1 MTPFTDPITPDDVG
15 ELIDFTVPDKETES
29 MAKMQREGVAALYN
43 ILCKGTVAYLADE
56 VGMGKT
62 YQALG
67 LTALVWNQKP
77 QARILFVSP
86 RQNLQEKWVDDYKR
100 FFASNYRR
108 AQKMGDDRVT
118 SVLFGEPIHRPVRFD
133 NLRSWTPTI
142 GMPEQIAPFLRHTSF
157 TRPVFLRSGDLTGDM
172 DQLWRDWQDRFK
184 GWALFDSTRPR
195 GLSTHNASRMLNL
208 AFADSLN
215 RKLAEEAPGG
225 EPYFDLV
232 IVDEAQC
239 LRHPEN
245 QTNSVLNAALNGQVA
260 KWLFMSATPA
270 HGGPG
275 DIARIVNHYPDC
287 GEILDPALASDP
299 PEMQNA
305 LRDFM
310 VRRQRRYLAK
320 DRTTMV
326 GKDEYRDHNDAC
338 WAVNDADMTALS
350 TLAMGLVQ
358 KGLVDVLASR
368 NNRYRIGFLSSFE
381 SLQSSIRPVESA
393 AAGEGADANGERSSD
408 YYRDATQAPPVPGE
422 REAPDAGFIDGLTAD
437 FQSRFDRP
445 LPHAKVDSVVDRIA
459 PLAFGSDD
467 EVGGRKFLIFTRRV
481 STVHVLRDRLVERH
495 TQAVEARILRC
506 WNVSGLDWAG
516 KRQQPEDVID
526 GEDGAA
532 DSESFDAE
540 SGDDRL
546 RQATAKGGWLH
557 RYRQTFRESG
567 RNALF
572 FEDGWLERLCRAG
585 GVDPAIA
592 AERMS
597 DQIWAESWT
606 HASRGGGQNRAHRL
620 RYLAVQGLRR
630 APEAFGLSEEEAKP
644 WRAAYETCLHN
655 HLVEEEQPAAD
666 PHRAPELFDWPT
678 LWARWDSTFSTRLS
692 LPAANPADIRGEAGR
707 DELCR
712 RQAARTILGQTFR
725 LTDTLLDLYFADDA
739 VGKSPKSVAER
750 FLAWMASADP
760 GAVQLRNDCAQWLR
774 HLRLIVDSCLG
785 GAGRSWHELVHEQ
798 EEVWDQLFQPMP
810 AVGVTGGS
818 GGHRSAIRQFRTP
831 SLPRVIVCTDTLKEG
846 VDLHLFCDNVLHY
859 GVAWTSGDMEQR
871 VGRVDRY
878 FSQIE
883 RRLAGE
889 GPPPDVNLHVGY
901 PHVVASLERRQI
913 ERVIQRQR
921 DVEALMDS
929 PLASTGDDEREQ
941 TADASVRR
949 PSTRPLRQPFGELR
963 FPKRRRS
970 VAVVSTNAARTV
982 RQHYEAWYSAL
993 RQRLAEW
1000 SWCIEADGSMA
1011 GNDAQPAR
1019 GATLV
1024 LSGEG
1029 RRQHEIE
1036 WGFDAALR
1044 RYVMTISSPPW
1055 PTDGMFS
1062 GGERRRTVGSGPQSQ
1077 SFVRLLVPTP
1087 IEGVDETVIA
1097 TLIDTLSGNTPKAK
1111 IDAETFWGAAIA
1123 PLSPDG
1129 VDWASDHKATLT
1141 VRRGERTQRVAVYA
1155 YEGSVRA
1162 VSVVSATL
1170 GGLGYRYGWQKPPSA
1185 GDVQEW
1191 ILDANNKL
1199 PLGYLDLHEREGL
1212 VFGIHALHGELSA
1225 DARRRLLEEVG
1236 WRADAWEASL
1246 TGADRQ

>member
-1 MTPFTDPITPDDVG
+1 MTLFTDHITPDNVG
-15 ELIDFTVPDKETES
+15 ELIDFTVPNKETES
-29 MAKMQREGVAALYN
+29 MARMQREGVAALYN
-43 ILCKGTVAYLADE
+43 ILCEGPVAYLADE

-67 LTALVWNQKP
+67 LAALAWNQKP
-77 QARILFVSP
+77 QARILFLSP
-86 RQNLQEKWVDDYKR
+86 RQNLQEKWVDDYQR

-108 AQKMGDDRVT
+108 TQRMGDDCVT
-118 SVLFGEPIHRPVRFD
+118 SVLFREPVHRPVRFD

-157 TRPVFLRSGDLTGDM
+157 TRPVFIRSGDLAGGM
-172 DQLWRDWQDRFK
+172 DRLWRYWQVRFK
-184 GWALFDSTRPR
+184 GWALFDSTRPSK
-195 GLSTHNASRMLNL
+195 LSTDNASWILNL

-215 RKLAEEAPGG
+215 RKLAGEVPGG
-225 EPYFDLV
+225 ELYFDLV

-245 QTNSVLNAALNGQVA
+245 QTNSVLSAALKGQVS

-270 HGGPG
+270 HGGPE
-275 DIARIVNHYPDC
+275 DIATIVNHYPGRDR
-287 GEILDPALASDP
+287 ILDPALVSDLP
-299 PEMQNA
+299 KMQEA
-305 LRDFM
+305 LKSFM

-320 DRTTMV
+320 NRTAMV
-326 GKDEYRDHNDAC
+326 GKDEYRDHDDAR
-338 WAVNDADMTALS
+338 WAVNDSDMTALS

-381 SLQSSIRPVESA
+381 SLQSSIRPVETA
-393 AAGEGADANGERSSD
+393 AAGEGTDADGERSSD
-408 YYRDATQAPPVPGE
+408 YYHDATQAPPAPGE
-422 REAPDAGFIDGLTAD
+422 REAPDAGFIDEFTAG
-437 FQSRFDRP
+437 FQSRFDMP
-445 LPHAKVDSVVDRIA
+445 LPHAKLDSVVDRIA

-481 STVHVLRDRLVERH
+481 STVHALRDRLVARH
-495 TQAVEARILRC
+495 RLAVEQRMRRC
-506 WNVSGLDWAG
+506 WNVVRLDWADQG
-516 KRQQPEDVID
+516 DQPEDVID
-526 GEDGAA
+526 GENGAA
-532 DSESFDAE
+532 DSEAFDAE
-540 SGDDRL
+540 LGDDRL

-585 GVDPAIA
+585 EVDPATA
-592 AERMS
+592 AEQMP
-597 DQIWAESWT
+597 DQVWAESWT

-630 APEAFGLSEEEAKP
+630 TPGIFGLSKKDAEP

-655 HLVEEEQPAAD
+655 HLVQEGQPATD

-678 LWARWDSTFSTRLS
+678 LWTKWDSSFDTPLA
-692 LPAANPADIRGEAGR
+692 LPAANPAQMHGEAGR

-739 VGKSPKSVAER
+739 VEKSPTRVAER
-750 FLAWMASADP
+750 FLAWMTSADP
-760 GAVQLRNDCAQWLR
+760 GAAQLRNDCAQWLT

-785 GAGRSWHELVHEQ
+785 GAGRPWHELVHEQ

-889 GPPPDVNLHVGY
+889 GPPPEVRLHVGY
-901 PHVVASLERRQI
+901 PHVVASLERRQV

-941 TADASVRR
+941 TAEASVRR
-949 PSTRPLRQPFGELR
+949 PSARPLRQPFGELR
-963 FPKRRRS
+963 FPNRQRS
-970 VAVVSTNAARTV
+970 VAAVSTKAARTV
-982 RQHYEAWYSAL
+982 RQHYQAWYRAL
-993 RQRLAEW
+993 RQRLDENH
-1000 SWCIEADGSMA
+1000 WCIEADGSIA
-1011 GNDAQPAR
+1011 GSDAQPSRA
-1019 GATLV
+1019 ATLV
-1024 LSGEG
+1024 LSGKD

-1055 PTDGMFS
+1055 PTEGMFS
-1062 GGERRRTVGSGPQSQ
+1062 GGERRRTVGSGRQSQ

-1087 IEGVDETVIA
+1087 IEGVNETTIA
-1097 TLIDTLSGNTPKAK
+1097 TLIDTLSGSTPKPN
-1111 IDAETFWGAAIA
+1111 IDAEAFWGSAIA
-1123 PLSPDG
+1123 ALSPDG
-1129 VDWASDHKATLT
+1129 VDWASSHKATLT
-1141 VRRGERTQRVAVYA
+1141 VRRGVRTQRVTIYA

-1170 GGLGYRYGWQKPPSA
+1170 DGLELRNAWQQLPSA
-1185 GDVQEW
+1185 SELQEW
-1191 ILDANNKL
+1191 ILDANNEL
-1199 PLGYLDLHEREGL
+1199 PLGYLHLHERDGL
-1212 VFGIHALHGELSA
+1212 VFGIHAIHGDLSI

-1246 TGADRQ
+1246 IGLDQQ